1 MQKGKL
7 YILVEDGRIKAF
19 GCYNTSESTIY
30 THNDIW
36 YWVIYVG
43 HDGGLLYSWDTE
55 CNFIYNLATPE
66 QIERIRNII
75 KKGGK
80 YTLDSNN
87 RLSLLPVEKRSK
99 ESIIADIQRSDLSQE
114 LKEYLINKL

>member
-7 YILVEDGRIKAF
+7 YILVENGRIEAF

-30 THNDIW
+30 TFNNIW
-36 YWVIYVG
+36 YWIIYVD
-43 HDGGLLYSWDTE
+43 HDRRLLYSWDTT
-55 CNFIYNLATPE
+55 CNYICDLATPE
-66 QIERIRNII
+66 QIEEIKDII

-80 YTLDSNN
+80 YTLDSDNN
-87 RLSLLPVEKRSK
+87 LTLLPVEKRSK

-114 LKEYLINKL
+114 LKEYFINKL